1 MPNPPKPNELKRKI
15 GNPGKRPLPELKNVV
30 ALPMATQPP
39 TPPRPLGPE
48 GLKLWNRI
56 WDEGKSWI
64 SPASDLE
71 VVILLCESMDE
82 RTQLRL
88 QVLKGSD
95 WRDRVALRSLESQI
109 VSMLSAIG
117 FDPVSRT
124 KLGVAEVQK
133 QSALDQLIARRQ
145 KQPN

>member
-30 ALPMATQPP
+30 ALPMATEPP
-39 TPPRPLGPE
+39 PPPRPLGPE

-71 VVILLCESMDE
+71 MVILLCESMDE
-82 RTQLRL
+82 RTALRL

-145 KQPN
+145 NRTD

>member
-15 GNPGKRPLPELKNVV
+15 GNPGKRPLPELRNVV

-39 TPPRPLGPE
+39 IPPRPLGPE
-48 GLKLWNRI
+48 GLKLWTRI

>member
-30 ALPMATQPP
+30 ALPMATEPP

>member
-15 GNPGKRPLPELKNVV
+15 GNPGKRPLPELRNVV

-39 TPPRPLGPE
+39 IPPRPLGSE

-71 VVILLCESMDE
+71 MVILLCESMDE

-109 VSMLSAIG
+109 VSMLSSIG
-117 FDPVSRT
+117 FDPISRS